1 MKEAMF
7 YEKRDENKVHCCL
20 CSHRCIIKEGKRGIC
35 SVRENRNGTLYT
47 LVYDKIISQ
56 NVDPIEKKP
65 MFHFYPGSSSFS
77 IATAGCNFRC
87 QHCQNYQISQMPKDE
102 KAVIGNRITPEEIV
116 GSARRAGCKSIAYTY
131 TEPTIFYELV
141 YETARLAAEQGIKNV
156 FVTNGYIT
164 PEALTAIQPYLHA
177 ANIDLKAFNDRFYRK
192 ICSARLQPVLDSIK
206 LYKKLG
212 IWIEITTLII
222 PTYNDSDDEL
232 REIAEFIKD
241 VGEDIPWHVTQF
253 YSTYKLLGQPR
264 TPTKTLSRAREIGL
278 KAGLKYVYEGNVPGR
293 GGESTYCYNCQ
304 ELLIQRY
311 GYSILQNN
319 IISSQCPKCNAK
331 IDGIGL

>member
-1 MKEAMF
+1 
-7 YEKRDENKVHCCL
+7 
-20 CSHRCIIKEGKRGIC
+20 
-35 SVRENRNGTLYT
+35 
-47 LVYDKIISQ
+47 
-56 NVDPIEKKP
+56 
-65 MFHFYPGSSSFS
+65 
-77 IATAGCNFRC
+77 
-87 QHCQNYQISQMPKDE
+87 MPKDE